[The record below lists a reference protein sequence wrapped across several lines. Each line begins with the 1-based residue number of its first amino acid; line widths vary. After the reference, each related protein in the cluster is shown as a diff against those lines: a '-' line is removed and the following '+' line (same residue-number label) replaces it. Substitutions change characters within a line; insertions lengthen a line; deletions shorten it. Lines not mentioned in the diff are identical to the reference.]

1 MFLSITQDKNESWKG
16 KKEKKIN
23 LNMVKDYCLS
33 DYADGDPPASVHQ
46 P

>member
-1 MFLSITQDKNESWKG
+1 MFLSITQDKNELWKG

-23 LNMVKDYCLS
+23 FNMVKDYCLS
-33 DYADGDPPASVHQ
+33 DYALGDPPVAVHQ

>member
-1 MFLSITQDKNESWKG
+1 MFLSITQDKDEWWKV

-23 LNMVKDYCLS
+23 LKMVKDYCLS
-33 DYADGDPPASVHQ
+33 DYAVGDPPVVVHQ